1 MNVTVDADLDITIT
15 EVPKDEVG
23 RIDHACSR
31 FDNYYDANGLN
42 WMYPEE
48 QSDGSWIIETSWIAD
63 CTLPKPETLKEQF
76 ERWLKE
82 DC

>member
-1 MNVTVDADLDITIT
+1 MNVTVDKDLDITIS
-15 EVPKDEVG
+15 EVPKNEIG
-23 RIDHACSR
+23 RIEHACRR

-48 QSDGSWIIETSWIAD
+48 QADGSWSIETSWTAD

-76 ERWLKE
+76 ENWLKE
-82 DC
+82 D